1 MTYSVVWFKRD
12 LRLHD
17 HAALVDAAAHGPL
30 LCLYVIEPSL
40 WAQPDAA
47 RQHYEFILE
56 SLRELARA
64 LKALGGRLHVRSGEV
79 PAVLAQLNALQ
90 PFARLVSHEETGNAV
105 TYARDKAVA
114 RWCHDQG
121 VAWHEFAQFGVV
133 RRLASRNQWQGHWAA
148 HTTAPQL
155 PCPGPGV

>member
-1 MTYSVVWFKRD
+1 MIFGVVWFKRD

-17 HAALVDAAAHGPL
+17 HAALADAAAHGPL

-64 LKALGGRLHVRSGEV
+64 LKALGGRLHVRTGEV
-79 PAVLAQLNALQ
+79 TEVLTQLHTLA
-90 PFARLVSHEETGNAV
+90 PFGRLVSHEETGNAL
-105 TYARDKAVA
+105 TFERDKAVA
-114 RWCHDQG
+114 RWCRAHG
-121 VAWHEFAQFGVV
+121 VAWQEFAQFGVV
-133 RRLASRNQWQGHWAA
+133 RRLKSRNHWLSHWAA
-148 HTTAPQL
+148 HTQAEPEQYPQ
-155 PCPGPGV
+155 G